1 MKPFRVIVIGG
12 GRVGSALA
20 ASLKDDAGFSVAV
33 VDGVQDVVDRARAGG
48 IEAHCCDVF
57 DETRLASILRGADVA
72 VAAVPERL
80 VAQVAK
86 LAERTAIHHLD
97 FSDPRAT
104 GVERREMSAGAPAVL
119 PGSGVS
125 PGLVDDIVDELL
137 SRFDRVDD
145 LVVRVGAIP
154 VEPMG
159 RLGYGAIWDVDGLI
173 SEYTRPAEGFVDGRR
188 VRLPALSGHETFAWN
203 GRAYEAFVT
212 ANGLRS
218 LTGLCRGR
226 VANATFKTIR
236 HPGHLDHMLFLLD
249 ELGLR
254 SRLDMLANLLRNALP
269 QTPDDMVLIHVTAR
283 GHIAGE
289 PSEQQVVHEIPA
301 SPAGRDR
308 AHSSL
313 ATGAAAYAKSLLAVL
328 ADAANRRPRPV
339 AS

>member
-20 ASLKDDAGFSVAV
+20 AELKGDAAFSVAV
-33 VDGVQDVVDRARAGG
+33 VDGVPEVVDLARAAGF
-48 IEAHCCDVF
+48 EAHGCDVF
-57 DETRLASILRGADVA
+57 DEIRIAPLLRGADVV

-80 VAQVAK
+80 VAQVAR
-86 LAERTAIHHLD
+86 LAERLGIHHLD

-104 GVERREMSAGAPAVL
+104 GVVRREASVGVPAVL
-119 PGSGVS
+119 PGCGVS
-125 PGLVDDIVDELL
+125 PGLVDDIVEELL

-154 VEPMG
+154 TEPVG

-173 SEYTRPAEGFVDGRR
+173 SEYTRPAEGFVDGQE
-188 VRLPALSGHETFAWN
+188 VRLPALSGYETFEWN
-203 GRAYEAFVT
+203 GRTYEAFVT

-218 LTGLCRGR
+218 LTGLGRGR
-226 VANATFKTIR
+226 VATATFKTIR

-249 ELGLR
+249 ELRLR

-269 QTPDDMVLIHVTAR
+269 ETRDDMVLIHVTAR
-283 GHIAGE
+283 GHIAGR
-289 PSEQQVVHEIPA
+289 PSEQQSVHEIP
-301 SPAGRDR
+301 SSKQNGDR
-308 AHSSL
+308 LHSAL
-313 ATGAAAYAKSLLAVL
+313 ARGAAAYAKRQIEALSSTS
-328 ADAANRRPRPV
+328 NRRPHPV